1 MAKYTIELNHI
12 IKMFSLEEVKSWFM
26 DYELNDYLTDE
37 EIRSIASLK
46 VWNKEKLATKI
57 INHYMFREIGFDTPA
72 LFRFYVKSKMSEIMG
87 FYLPLI
93 YTTTISYDILNNED
107 YTETLERHA
116 SSNTNLNGGSDV
128 WNVENDTPQ
137 GEINKE
143 DVISGKYASNITA
156 GKSTNTS
163 TSADNTNENYT
174 RHIKGKRGSVTYN
187 KLISEYRKNII
198 NIDEQIINDLKDLFM
213 GIY

>member
-1 MAKYTIELNHI
+1 MAKYTIDLNNI

-37 EIRSIASLK
+37 EIKSIASLK

-87 FYLPLI
+87 YYLPLI
-93 YTTTISYDILNNED
+93 YTISISYDILNNED
-107 YTETLERHA
+107 YTETLERNA
-116 SSNTNLNGGSDV
+116 SSNTNLNGASDV
-128 WNVENDTPQ
+128 WNVDNDTPQ

-143 DVISGKYASNITA
+143 DVISGKYASNVTA

-163 TSADNTNENYT
+163 SSADNTNESYT

-187 KLISEYRKNII
+187 KLISEYRKNIL
-198 NIDEQIINDLKDLFM
+198 NIDEEIINDLKDLFM